1 MIKPNIVLFRCACYI
16 WILLLSSIAFTGGSS
31 ANAQMPRKIKV
42 YVRVTCDDENTETLI
57 KSWAKREL
65 RNLQDVNL
73 VGIVDAEMMLLLY
86 AREPT
91 YEKTGRKTGGIV
103 ISYTFLQRVPTSTD
117 TNPHFYFPDIGL
129 ATGDKKE
136 DLEHFCK
143 NIVADFDT
151 TVLEPFRIINEVAGE
166 VLRDHYQ
173 K

>member
-1 MIKPNIVLFRCACYI
+1 MKLNIAFFRYVCYI
-16 WILLLSSIAFTGGSS
+16 WILLLSSITFTGRSS
-31 ANAQMPRKIKV
+31 ANAQASRKIKV
-42 YVRVTCDDENTETLI
+42 YVRVTCDDGNTETLI

-65 RNLQDVNL
+65 RNLQDINFVS
-73 VGIVDAEMMLLLY
+73 IVDAEMMLLLF

-143 NIVADFDT
+143 SIVADFDT
-151 TVLEPFRIINEVAGE
+151 TVLEPFRIVNEVAGE
-166 VLRDHYQ
+166 MLREYYQ